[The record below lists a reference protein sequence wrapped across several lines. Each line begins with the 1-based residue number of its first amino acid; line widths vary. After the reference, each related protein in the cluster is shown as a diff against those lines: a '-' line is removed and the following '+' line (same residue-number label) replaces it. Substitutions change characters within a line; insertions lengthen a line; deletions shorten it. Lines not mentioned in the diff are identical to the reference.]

1 MQLLHNRGAIVSA
14 LFLFPILAWSQDVT
28 GSVQGAVTDPSG
40 ARLAHVQVDLTNEG
54 TKVKVTHET
63 GQDGGY
69 QFNLVPPG
77 RYSVSGSLSGFKT
90 STTTGL
96 DVQVNK
102 STRVDLSLQL
112 GSVTESVEVTAQAA
126 QIDSESAQVSTNVP
140 AKMII
145 DLPSSSRNAL
155 SFAQMAP
162 GVNIRDGASQVMNIT
177 GTSANVNGN
186 RQARNVFYLDGSDN
200 TGPFR
205 NTALQ
210 YPNPEAIA
218 EVNVATSNASAE
230 FGKQPGGVFN
240 IITKSGTNNYHGSAF
255 LYLHNEDLNANSWNR
270 NLSGSPRAVD
280 RLRQWGGTVGG
291 PIIHDRTFFFA
302 SFMDYHDQAAGFQ
315 NTIKFPTAAMAGGDF
330 SQFNRPLYD
339 PATHT
344 PLAGNIIPQRL
355 LDPVA
360 RNLMSLIP
368 TVPNYGD
375 RYIWSFTDPTI
386 NRELLGK
393 LDHTFN
399 NAHSLQVSY
408 FGTWGH
414 QNISNTAANGNVPA
428 FGPQVNTS
436 QQNTGI
442 ARHTWIMR
450 PNLLLETKFAVGRL
464 DANRGNANIGRDL
477 SDFGANWPQV
487 QAGARKYLPQIVI
500 GDGFSAQ
507 QGYLSQFN
515 QYNYRF
521 GSTLSWNK
529 AKHNFKFGYEMQR
542 DDVMQFNDQSSMSM
556 NFDGRA
562 SSTDPTGKQT
572 GLNVFGYSMADF
584 MMGRAATFA
593 TSGILS
599 YNIHTWSTF
608 FFAQDEWKLT
618 PRLTLTPGLRYEFY
632 QPAAEDKNR
641 ADAFILGHQS
651 DLYPNAPV
659 DLAFAGD
666 KGIPNGFTKNDW
678 TNFAPRLG
686 LAYDLTGNG
695 KTVIRAGAGYYYS
708 YNPLQVRLWS
718 VEAPPWRPNA
728 NGGNTTSLVDL
739 WGTSQTI
746 VYPQPPT
753 PFTTDVSHYNYP
765 PKLNNIIGFDNK
777 FQTPYSIQWN
787 VTFEKALNKVVTA
800 SIGYVANRGYNM
812 LQILPGNLPVWQA
825 NATLN
830 NIEQRRPLA
839 NYSNVGLIYSRARS
853 WYDALQLT
861 ANIHAA
867 RGLTARFTYVYGAF
881 YDVAAEDPTGNSNIQ
896 TANPANWDGERAPDG
911 NRQMFRAFYLY
922 DLPFFQNS
930 SGLLRTVAAGWQLSG
945 STSITS
951 GDYLNV
957 TLGQDWNYD
966 SVSGDR
972 PDAAGPLTYTS
983 GSRDQK
989 AADYFNRSAFAAPD
1003 SHNAFGNL
1011 SRNALLGPLT
1021 WGADL
1026 AILKRFQITERLAM
1040 QLRGEGYDFLNHNN
1054 LADPNTTMSSGDYG
1068 KILTRS
1074 GNRVIQVGAR
1084 FIF

>member
-1 MQLLHNRGAIVSA
+1 M
-14 LFLFPILAWSQDVT
+14 D
-28 GSVQGAVTDPSG
+28 
-40 ARLAHVQVDLTNEG
+40 
-54 TKVKVTHET
+54 
-63 GQDGGY
+63 
-69 QFNLVPPG
+69 
-77 RYSVSGSLSGFKT
+77 
-90 STTTGL
+90 
-96 DVQVNK
+96 
-102 STRVDLSLQL
+102 
-112 GSVTESVEVTAQAA
+112 
-126 QIDSESAQVSTNVP
+126 
-140 AKMII
+140 
-145 DLPSSSRNAL
+145 
-155 SFAQMAP
+155 
-162 GVNIRDGASQVMNIT
+162 IT

-205 NTALQ
+205 NTAMQ

-240 IITKSGTNNYHGSAF
+240 IITKSGTNDFHGSAF
-255 LYLHNEDLNANSWNR
+255 MYLHNEDFNANSWNR

-302 SFMDYHDQAAGFQ
+302 SFMDYYNQASGFQ
-315 NTIKFPTAAMAGGDF
+315 NTIKFPTPAMVSGDF
-330 SQFNRPLYD
+330 SQFNRQLYD
-339 PATHT
+339 PATHA
-344 PLAGNIIPQRL
+344 PLVGNRIPQNL

-375 RYIWSFTDPTI
+375 RYVWSFNDPTV
-386 NRELLGK
+386 NREFLGK

-399 NAHSLQVSY
+399 NAHSIQISY

-428 FGPQVNTS
+428 FGPQVNTN

-442 ARHTWIMR
+442 ARHTWIIK
-450 PNLLLETKFAVGRL
+450 PNLLLESKFAVGRL
-464 DANRGNANIGRDL
+464 DANRGNANLGRDL
-477 SDFGANWPQV
+477 SDFGANWPHV
-487 QAGARKYLPQIVI
+487 QDGARKYLPQIVI
-500 GDGFSAQ
+500 SDGFSTR

-521 GSTLSWNK
+521 GSSLSWNK
-529 AKHNFKFGYEMQR
+529 SKHNFKFGYEMQR
-542 DDVMQFNDQSSMSM
+542 DAVMQLNDQDSTTL

-562 SSTDPTGKQT
+562 SSTDPSGTQT

-584 MMGRAATFA
+584 LMGRTATFS
-593 TSGILS
+593 TVGILD
-599 YNIHTWSTF
+599 YTIHTWSTF
-608 FFAQDEWKLT
+608 FFAQDEWKIT

-632 QPAAEDKNR
+632 QPAAEARNR

-651 DLYPNAPV
+651 DLYPNAPAN
-659 DLAFAGD
+659 LAFAGD
-666 KGIPNGFTKNDW
+666 KGIPNGFTNNDY

-686 LAYDLTGNG
+686 LAYDLTGDG
-695 KTVIRAGAGYYYS
+695 KTVIRAGAGYFFS

-728 NGGNTTSLVDL
+728 SGGNTTSLVDL
-739 WGTSQTI
+739 WGTSRTI
-746 VYPQPPT
+746 LYPQPPT
-753 PFTTDVSHYNYP
+753 PFTGDVTNYNYP
-765 PKLNNIIGFDNK
+765 GRLNNIIGFDRE
-777 FQTPYSIQWN
+777 FRTPYSIQWN
-787 VTFEKALNKVVTA
+787 VTFEKAINRVVTA
-800 SIGYVANRGYNM
+800 SVGYVANRGYNM
-812 LQILPGNLPVWQA
+812 LQILPGNLPVWQT
-825 NATLN
+825 NASLN
-830 NIEQRRPLA
+830 NIEQRRPLS
-839 NYSNVGLIYSRARS
+839 NYSNVGIIYPRARS
-853 WYDALQLT
+853 WYDSLQLT

-881 YDVAAEDPTGNSNIQ
+881 YDISSEDPTGNSNIQ

-930 SGLLRTVAAGWQLSG
+930 SGLLRTLAAGWQISG

-957 TLGQDWNYD
+957 TLGPDWNYD
-966 SVSGDR
+966 SVPGDR
-972 PDAAGPLTYTS
+972 PDLAGPITYTS

-989 AADYFNRSAFAAPD
+989 AAQYFSPGAFASPAV
-1003 SHNAFGNL
+1003 HNTFGTL
-1011 SRNALLGPLT
+1011 PRNALVGPLT
-1021 WGADL
+1021 WNADL
-1026 AILKRFQITERLAM
+1026 AILKRFQITERTYL
-1040 QLRGEGYDFLNHNN
+1040 QLRGEGYDFMNHNN
-1054 LADPNTTMSSGDYG
+1054 LGNPNTTMSSGDYG

-1074 GNRVIQVGAR
+1074 GNRVIQLGAR
-1084 FIF
+1084 FVF